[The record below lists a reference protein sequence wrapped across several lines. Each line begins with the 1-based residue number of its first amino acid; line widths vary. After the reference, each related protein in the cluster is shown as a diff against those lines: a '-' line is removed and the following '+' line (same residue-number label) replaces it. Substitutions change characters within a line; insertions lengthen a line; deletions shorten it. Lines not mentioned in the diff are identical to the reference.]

1 MTTKKL
7 TRKQRIL
14 VATTLFGMFFG
25 AGNLIFPVHLGQ
37 MAGSN
42 VIPAIIGFII
52 TAVGI
57 PIFGVA
63 AIGVTHSDGLQTLS
77 GKVGKGYG
85 IFFTCLLYLTIGP
98 LFAIPRCATVSFTT
112 GVSPM
117 LPEAAQPLALL
128 LFSAVFF
135 AFVLF
140 FSLRPGKITVWIGK
154 IINPVFLLFLA
165 VLVIA
170 ALLKPGA
177 SISDVAPTEPYATKT
192 SAFFSSFIEG
202 YGTMDAIAGLA
213 FGIVVIDVIRRMGV
227 DNDDAV
233 AVDVLGSGVLTG
245 LLMAVIYVVTILMG
259 TQSRGLFEI
268 SDNGGI
274 ALTQIA
280 GHYFGGVGQI
290 ILAVTITFACLK
302 TSIGLV
308 TSCSETFVKMTHGKI
323 SYKLWAI
330 LFTLFSFAV
339 SNVGLSAIIE
349 YSIPVLMLIYPPA
362 TALIILAFA
371 GKLFRHDRAVYLST
385 MIFTWAAAIFD
396 FFKTLPAGVRTALRL
411 DAPVE
416 LLLGG
421 QQTFLRPVDG
431 RVTGEL
437 EADQPPQ
444 LFPLLGPHHF
454 PAQSIV
460 ADLIG
465 IGARRGIGRHVL
477 PIAWHRVGEEGQAI
491 VKNRGR
497 GNQLSR
503 VVIPQKP
510 KVSKMSVLII
520 DHGVKDKHAAKLL
533 IEGLPLGL
541 VVVDAGLQAT
551 VFDDSPNG
559 DKGCVNVGEQF
570 TF

>member
-1 MTTKKL
+1 MTVKKL
-7 TRKQRIL
+7 TMRQKIL
-14 VATTLFGMFFG
+14 VAGTLFGMFFG

-37 MAGSN
+37 LAGRN
-42 VIPAIIGFII
+42 VIPAIIGFIV

-63 AIGVTHSDGLQTLS
+63 AIGITHSDGLQTLS
-77 GKVGKGYG
+77 SKVGKGYG

-112 GVSPM
+112 GVAPM
-117 LPEAAQPLALL
+117 LLDPSKEWLALL
-128 LFSAVFF
+128 VFSAIFF

-154 IINPVFLLFLA
+154 IINPIFLLFLA

-170 ALLKPGA
+170 ALTNPGT
-177 SISDVAPTEPYATKT
+177 SIAAVEPVEAYATGT
-192 SAFFSSFIEG
+192 SSFFSSFIEG

-213 FGIVVIDVIRRMGV
+213 FGIVVVDVIRRMGV

-233 AVDVLGSGVLTG
+233 AVDVLGSGALTG
-245 LLMAVIYVVTILMG
+245 ILMAIIYVVTILMG

-323 SYKLWAI
+323 SYKAWAI

-362 TALIILAFA
+362 IALIILAFI
-371 GKLFRHDRAVYLST
+371 GKFFHHDKAVYISV
-385 MIFTWAAAIFD
+385 MAFTWAAAIFD
-396 FFKTLPAGVRTALRL
+396 FMKTLPAGVQSSLHLDRL
-411 DAPVE
+411 VAFARQYLPLFDLNLGW
-416 LLLGG
+416 LLPACLG
-421 QQTFLRPVDG
+421 F
-431 RVTGEL
+431 
-437 EADQPPQ
+437 A
-444 LFPLLGPHHF
+444 
-454 PAQSIV
+454 
-460 ADLIG
+460 
-465 IGARRGIGRHVL
+465 
-477 PIAWHRVGEEGQAI
+477 
-491 VKNRGR
+491 
-497 GNQLSR
+497 
-503 VVIPQKP
+503 
-510 KVSKMSVLII
+510 
-520 DHGVKDKHAAKLL
+520 
-533 IEGLPLGL
+533 LGL
-541 VVVDAGLQAT
+541 VIHLT
-551 VFDDSPNG
+551 NRS
-559 DKGCVNVGEQF
+559 K
-570 TF
+570 TR

>member
-1 MTTKKL
+1 MGYDRGYYESSYNYYNPAFHFCKYILYNQFIKKELIAMTVKKL
-7 TRKQRIL
+7 TMRQKIL
-14 VATTLFGMFFG
+14 VAGTLFGMFFG

-37 MAGSN
+37 LAGRN
-42 VIPAIIGFII
+42 VIPAIIGFIV

-63 AIGVTHSDGLQTLS
+63 AIGITHSDGLQTLS
-77 GKVGKGYG
+77 SKVGKGYG

-112 GVSPM
+112 GVAPM
-117 LPEAAQPLALL
+117 LLDPSKEWLALL
-128 LFSAVFF
+128 IFSAIFF

-154 IINPVFLLFLA
+154 IINPIFLLFLA

-170 ALLKPGA
+170 ALTNPGA
-177 SISDVAPTEPYATKT
+177 SIAAVEPVEAYATGT
-192 SAFFSSFIEG
+192 SSFFSSFIEG

-213 FGIVVIDVIRRMGV
+213 FGIVVVDVIRRMGV

-233 AVDVLGSGVLTG
+233 AVDVLGSGALTG
-245 LLMAVIYVVTILMG
+245 ILMAVIYIVTILMG

-308 TSCSETFVKMTHGKI
+308 TSCSETFVKMTHGKL
-323 SYKLWAI
+323 SYKAWAI

-362 TALIILAFA
+362 IALIILAFID
-371 GKLFRHDRAVYLST
+371 KFFHHDKAVYISV
-385 MIFTWAAAIFD
+385 MAFTWAAAIFD
-396 FFKTLPAGVRTALRL
+396 FMKTLPAG
-411 DAPVE
+411 
-416 LLLGG
+416 
-421 QQTFLRPVDG
+421 
-431 RVTGEL
+431 
-437 EADQPPQ
+437 
-444 LFPLLGPHHF
+444 
-454 PAQSIV
+454 AQSSLHLDRLV
-460 ADLIG
+460 AF
-465 IGARRGIGRHVL
+465 AR
-477 PIAWHRVGEEGQAI
+477 QY
-491 VKNRGR
+491 
-497 GNQLSR
+497 
-503 VVIPQKP
+503 
-510 KVSKMSVLII
+510 
-520 DHGVKDKHAAKLL
+520 
-533 IEGLPLGL
+533 LPLFDLNLGWLLPACLGFVIGL
-541 VVVDAGLQAT
+541 VIHFSGR
-551 VFDDSPNG
+551 S
-559 DKGCVNVGEQF
+559 KIR
-570 TF
+570 

>member
-1 MTTKKL
+1 MTVKKL
-7 TRKQRIL
+7 TMRQKIL
-14 VATTLFGMFFG
+14 VAGTLFGMFFG

-37 MAGSN
+37 LAGRN
-42 VIPAIIGFII
+42 VIPAIIGFIV

-63 AIGVTHSDGLQTLS
+63 AIGITHSDGLQTLS
-77 GKVGKGYG
+77 SKVGKGYG

-112 GVSPM
+112 GVAPM
-117 LPEAAQPLALL
+117 LLDPSKEWLALL
-128 LFSAVFF
+128 IFSAIFF

-154 IINPVFLLFLA
+154 IINPIFLLFLA

-170 ALLKPGA
+170 ALTNPGA
-177 SISDVAPTEPYATKT
+177 SIAAVEPVEAYATGT
-192 SAFFSSFIEG
+192 SSFFSSFIEG

-213 FGIVVIDVIRRMGV
+213 FGIVVVDVIRRMGV

-233 AVDVLGSGVLTG
+233 AVDVLGSGALTG
-245 LLMAVIYVVTILMG
+245 ILMAVIYIVTILMG

-416 LLLGG
+416 LAKRALPLVDLHRGWLL
-421 QQTFLRPVDG
+421 
-431 RVTGEL
+431 
-437 EADQPPQ
+437 
-444 LFPLLGPHHF
+444 
-454 PAQSIV
+454 PAV
-460 ADLIG
+460 AGFVIG
-465 IGARRGIGRHVL
+465 MAIHLSRRGR
-477 PIAWHRVGEEGQAI
+477 
-491 VKNRGR
+491 
-497 GNQLSR
+497 
-503 VVIPQKP
+503 
-510 KVSKMSVLII
+510 
-520 DHGVKDKHAAKLL
+520 AK
-533 IEGLPLGL
+533 
-541 VVVDAGLQAT
+541 
-551 VFDDSPNG
+551 
-559 DKGCVNVGEQF
+559 
-570 TF
+570 